1 MKTEWIDNNE
11 QCTMNNVQ
19 WRKVKLGDC
28 LTIGNGQDYKHLQSG
43 DIPVFGTGGV
53 MTFVDT
59 FLYDGETVCIGR
71 KGTINKPM
79 YYNGKIWTVDTLFY
93 THSFSN
99 VFPKFIYYVFCNIDW
114 NKYNEAT
121 GVPSLSK
128 ETIYKIEISI
138 PSLSVQRRIA
148 AILSSADKVIASTQK
163 VIGKLKQIKQ
173 GMMESLLNEQC
184 IMNNVQWRKVKL
196 GEVGDIITGPF
207 GSALHEKDYT
217 KQGTPVINP
226 QNIVNDK
233 IISVDS
239 CLVNDETIERLSK
252 FKVKVGDIVIARR
265 GEMGRCAVIEIN
277 QENWLCGTG
286 CFVIKVHTE
295 KMDSHFLQMQLCS
308 GSTKMVLENNSIGAT
323 MSNLNQNILSELELC
338 IPDLAEQRRIARIL
352 QGIEKNIQAETNLL
366 NKYKEVKKGL
376 MGKLLNEK

>member
-1 MKTEWIDNNE
+1 MKTEWIDNNQ

-19 WRKVKLGDC
+19 WKKVKLGDC

-93 THSFSN
+93 THSFLN
-99 VFPKFIYYVFCNIDW
+99 VLPKFIYYVFCNIDW

-138 PSLSVQRRIA
+138 PYLPVQRRIA

-163 VIGKLKQIKQ
+163 VIDKLKQIKQ
-173 GMMESLLNEQC
+173 GMMDDLLKPKDG
-184 IMNNVQWRKVKL
+184 WRMVKL
-196 GEVGDIITGPF
+196 GEVYNFQYGDGNKNPNNNGDYPIYGANGIIG
-207 GSALHEKDYT
+207 GYT
-217 KQGTPVINP
+217 KFNA
-226 QNIVNDK
+226 
-233 IISVDS
+233 VDS
-239 CLVNDETIERLSK
+239 VVIGHMGEYAGSVIWANGKHFVTYNGTITIVKDNNSLYDRFGYFVLLNLDIKKICAGSGQPFLSYDTLNK
-252 FKVKVGDIVIARR
+252 
-265 GEMGRCAVIEIN
+265 IEI
-277 QENWLCGTG
+277 
-286 CFVIKVHTE
+286 
-295 KMDSHFLQMQLCS
+295 S
-308 GSTKMVLENNSIGAT
+308 
-323 MSNLNQNILSELELC
+323 
-338 IPDLAEQRRIARIL
+338 IPDLAEQSRIASIL
-352 QGIEKNIQAETNLL
+352 SGIDSKIAAEEKVLE
-366 NKYKEVKKGL
+366 KYKAVKKGL
-376 MGKLLNEK
+376 MEKLLNGK